1 MKNLENLNSKEV
13 SKLAKNIKKD
23 RDFSDMNET
32 DFNNLVASIK
42 EAQAIIA
49 KIKKV
54 ETEKDDSVQ
63 PAKIRKELK
72 LSQEEFATFIGV
84 KTSTLRNWEQG
95 RVKIPSVAKTLFR
108 VVKSHPE
115 VVVA

>member
-1 MKNLENLNSKEV
+1 MKTLEKLNSKEV
-13 SKLAKNIKKD
+13 SKLASNIKKD
-23 RDFSDMNET
+23 KDFNGMNEA

-42 EAQAIIA
+42 EAQTIIA
-49 KIKKV
+49 KMKKV
-54 ETEKDDSVQ
+54 KTEKTDSIQ

-95 RVKIPSVAKTLFR
+95 RVKIPSVAKTLLKI
-108 VVKSHPE
+108 VKSHPE